1 MLKQTGETPE
11 YGISPVLLK
20 KFEKCNIL
28 TDYGWKN
35 EKCII
40 RKSYR
45 FPDRNYGSESDSA

>member
-40 RKSYR
+40 RKRNR